1 MKVTCNLADSLR
13 GCFLHWFFE
22 TQEQET
28 VDVCDHLNFD
38 RLNLSA
44 TTREQNQSVM
54 LALFVVVINT
64 SKDDIPQ
71 SKEVYLP
78 FKVRANL
85 GRFSENED

>member
-1 MKVTCNLADSLR
+1 
-13 GCFLHWFFE
+13 
-22 TQEQET
+22 
-28 VDVCDHLNFD
+28 
-38 RLNLSA
+38 
-44 TTREQNQSVM
+44 M